1 MSKYNNI
8 LSEFVK
14 QTSLKKIRI
23 KSDPNQYC
31 SNTNQSPIG
40 YEGYILEEMP
50 EGDIVVYVPE
60 LEDNILS
67 LGSDEYESCDST
79 DSKFVFA
86 LFKDYAIQYLVDKN
100 YLDELDDTEIIKMD
114 NISDVHELEVFL
126 KNKNFDDKKLIDI
139 YKSFIHNG

>member
-31 SNTNQSPIG
+31 ANTNQSPVG
-40 YEGYILEEMP
+40 YEGYILEETP
-50 EGDIVVYVPE
+50 EGNIVVYVPE

-79 DSKFVFA
+79 NSNFIFA

-126 KNKNFDDKKLIDI
+126 KNKNFDDKKLIDL